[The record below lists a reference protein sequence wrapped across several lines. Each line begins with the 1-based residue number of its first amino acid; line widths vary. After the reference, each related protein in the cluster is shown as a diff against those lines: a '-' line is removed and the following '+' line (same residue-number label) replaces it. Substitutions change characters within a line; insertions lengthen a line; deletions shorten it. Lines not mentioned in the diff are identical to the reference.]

1 MIDKLLQNKKL
12 LAGIYIGVGLI
23 LIIAVLLGRGN
34 GKTNTGGDYSPNNNV
49 AYFVDSSELYKAV
62 GSRRFNY
69 LQLDL
74 RAHFNDI
81 IKDYNKPV
89 NFTVTSVVA
98 KQGTVVIEGSYQAK
112 LGKTII
118 EVKLLNNERL
128 DVTIG
133 SGKKSNHDILP
144 SNSKINKYIA
154 SLPITGPDYTIDF
167 LLSDNTIVISIFD
180 RDPAISERALA
191 TIVQAVGKEEANKQQ
206 ITVSFPS
213 NFDTSQ
219 DNSGVADQ
227 GYR

>member
-1 MIDKLLQNKKL
+1 MIDKLLKNKKL
-12 LAGIYIGVGLI
+12 LIGAYFIVGFLM
-23 LIIAVLLGRGN
+23 IIAIVLGRGS
-34 GKTNTGGDYSPNNNV
+34 GKTSTGGDYSPSNDV
-49 AYFVDSSELYKAV
+49 AYFVNSSELYKAV
-62 GSRRFNY
+62 GGRRFNY
-69 LQLDL
+69 LQTDL

-81 IKDYNKPV
+81 VKGYNKPV
-89 NFTVTSVVA
+89 NFSVTSVVS
-98 KQGTVVIEGSYQAK
+98 KQNAVTIEGSYQAK

-180 RDPAISERALA
+180 RDPAIAERART
-191 TIVQAVGKEEANKQQ
+191 TIIQAIGKEETDKQQ

-219 DNSGVADQ
+219 DISGVADQ